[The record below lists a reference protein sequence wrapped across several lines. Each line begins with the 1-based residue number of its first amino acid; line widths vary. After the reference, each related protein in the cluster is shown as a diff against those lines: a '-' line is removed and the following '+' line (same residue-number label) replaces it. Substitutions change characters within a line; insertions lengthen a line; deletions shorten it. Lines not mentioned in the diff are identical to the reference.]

1 MPRSGQDPENG
12 ADGRARRAYYLA
24 LGDSLS
30 TGVQPIGPE
39 AGQFRTDE
47 GYADQLVELARRYTP
62 GLEVVKLG
70 FPGESTTTMID
81 GSLGEYVHGSQL
93 REAVAFL
100 REHRGSVAFV
110 TIDIGFNDVPTRD
123 LNGLVLGM
131 SAVSRNLPGILSELR
146 KAAGA
151 TTPIVGMTVYD
162 PLLAGW
168 LGGREGRELARL
180 SVFGAVLPMN
190 AHLNQIYRTAG
201 MAVAD
206 VEGAFST
213 TDFETMV
220 SIEGIGAVPLNV
232 ARVLAWTWAGTPP
245 PLGPDMHANALG
257 YRAIAEAFEKV
268 LFESVP
274 KGERKPSVA
283 APHSDRAAPLAI
295 DQ

>member
-12 ADGRARRAYYLA
+12 ADGRGRRTYYLA

-39 AGQFRTDE
+39 AWQFRTDE
-47 GYADQLVELARRYTP
+47 GYADQLVELARRHTP

-123 LNGLVLGM
+123 LDGLVLGM
-131 SAVSRNLPGILSELR
+131 AAVSRNLPGILSELR

-168 LGGREGRELARL
+168 LEGREGRELARL

-257 YRAIAEAFEKV
+257 YRAIAEAFAEV
-268 LFESVP
+268 LFAPVP
-274 KGERKPSVA
+274 KGARKPSVA

>member
-1 MPRSGQDPENG
+1 MPRSGQDPGNG
-12 ADGRARRAYYLA
+12 ADGRARPAYYLA

-39 AGQFRTDE
+39 ARQFRTDE
-47 GYADQLVELARRYTP
+47 GYADQLVELARRHIP

-93 REAVAFL
+93 REAAAFL

-123 LNGLVLGM
+123 LNGLVLGVA
-131 SAVSRNLPGILSELR
+131 AVSRNLPGILSELR

-168 LGGREGRELARL
+168 LGGQEGRELARL

-257 YRAIAEAFEKV
+257 YRAIAEAFAEV
-268 LFESVP
+268 LFVPVP
-274 KGERKPSVA
+274 KGERTPSVA